1 MDAEKLQLP
10 ITELSV
16 RRPFKVGPDAT
27 ARDAIKIMRA
37 RGGGSVLIV
46 DEEEDLLGI
55 FTERDALTKLFQQG
69 NESLDQPIVNVMT
82 PRPTTLHMD
91 DSIVFA
97 LHHMHVG
104 GYRYIPLFDEEDKL
118 ARIVS
123 VRSMVDYL
131 AQRLEAHELGESK

>member
-1 MDAEKLQLP
+1 MDAEKLQQP
-10 ITELSV
+10 ITELYV
-16 RRPFKVGPDAT
+16 CKPLVAPPDT
-27 ARDAIKIMRA
+27 PARDAIEMMKVRN
-37 RGGGSVLIV
+37 GGAVLIV
-46 DEEEDLLGI
+46 DDDGALLGI
-55 FTERDALTKLFQQG
+55 FTERDVLNKLFLQG
-69 NESLDQPIVNVMT
+69 DESLDQPISQLMT
-82 PRPTTLHMD
+82 ARPTTLHMD

-118 ARIVS
+118 GCIVS